1 MDSSSTAAR
10 TSLRERAMA
19 MVVGFS
25 DALPAY
31 EQVPAALVEGDF
43 ARGARANVDL
53 FFDFIESGTLP
64 DSDDLVEVIA
74 LAVARVREGVPLS
87 AVLGMYRNGATV
99 IWDELAKSASPDELA
114 AMRDVGPGLMQYV
127 ASMTEQVA
135 IACVEPAGDP
145 LWEQRERKRAV
156 AAALLSG
163 APINASTM
171 APIARSFLVSVFD
184 VESVVDP
191 AQAGALRNR
200 LDRIDGAFLQLDTTG
215 WTALTPMIADE
226 ATAVTALQK
235 IVDELG
241 VPRGELWVGAAAAPS
256 HDDVPAAAADA
267 HRVASLCRRT
277 QRASRVMRP
286 RDLLL
291 EFVLTAGPDARRQ
304 ISSVSDALTEQPALA
319 QTLEVFFDCEFN
331 QLATARRL
339 DVHRNTVTYRFARI
353 AALTGFDPLRPRD
366 AMVLLAA
373 RLHAAPHQ

>member
-53 FFDFIESGTLP
+53 FFDFIASGTLP
-64 DSDDLVEVIA
+64 DADDLVEVIE

-87 AVLGMYRNGATV
+87 TVLGMYRNGATV
-99 IWDELAKSASPDELA
+99 IWDELEKSASADELA

-145 LWEQRERKRAV
+145 LWEQRERKRAA

-163 APINASTM
+163 APISASTM
-171 APIARSFLVSVFD
+171 APIARSFLVSVFE
-184 VESVVDP
+184 VESTIGP

-200 LDRIDGAFLQLDTTG
+200 LDRIDGAFLHLETTG
-215 WTALTPMIADE
+215 WTALTPMNADE
-226 ATAVTALQK
+226 AAAVTALQK
-235 IVDELG
+235 IVDEFG
-241 VPRGELWVGAAAAPS
+241 VSGGGLWVGAAAAPS

-277 QRASRVMRP
+277 RRAYRVMRP

-304 ISSVSDALTEQPALA
+304 ISNVSDALAEQPALA

-373 RLHAAPHQ
+373 RLHSAPDQ